1 MGFTT
6 RTGPTKSAY
15 RQREL
20 QQPPPAA
27 LHSHTEPSPLAGQ
40 HPHSCSRPAGL
51 PALGSPVRAI
61 TAATTQLEGAAEEN
75 AAGPRGPSRRCRPPQ
90 RSAPHY
96 NRPPHTRYIHTYIR
110 TYRHPQR
117 RARPSPPAAI
127 HTGPARDRPRSR
139 SHTAAQGGRRSAPC
153 LPLSPQRRWDRSAGL
168 GPARLPA
175 THVRGWEGEGVVLRP
190 LVVSE
195 TRQRPPF
202 PAREGGVLW
211 PRGCLKT
218 GGERLRLRR
227 TPWDRGGGKTCSEKS
242 GEPGQNDLG
251 RGLRVKK

>member
-96 NRPPHTRYIHTYIR
+96 NRPPHTRYIHTYVR
-110 TYRHPQR
+110 TDTPNAAPAPHPPRPYTPAPRVTVPAAAPTPPR
-117 RARPSPPAAI
+117 RAGAAPPPAC
-127 HTGPARDRPRSR
+127 R
-139 SHTAAQGGRRSAPC
+139 C
-153 LPLSPQRRWDRSAGL
+153 PLSAG
-168 GPARLPA
+168 GIA
-175 THVRGWEGEGVVLRP
+175 
-190 LVVSE
+190 
-195 TRQRPPF
+195 
-202 PAREGGVLW
+202 
-211 PRGCLKT
+211 PR
-218 GGERLRLRR
+218 
-227 TPWDRGGGKTCSEKS
+227 
-242 GEPGQNDLG
+242 
-251 RGLRVKK
+251 V

>member
-96 NRPPHTRYIHTYIR
+96 NRPPHTRYIHTYIH
-110 TYRHPQR
+110 TYVQTPPTPRPPLTPRGHTHRPRALPSPQPLPHR
-117 RARPSPPAAI
+117 RA
-127 HTGPARDRPRSR
+127 
-139 SHTAAQGGRRSAPC
+139 GRAP
-153 LPLSPQRRWDRSAGL
+153 
-168 GPARLPA
+168 
-175 THVRGWEGEGVVLRP
+175 LRP
-190 LVVSE
+190 L
-195 TRQRPPF
+195 
-202 PAREGGVLW
+202 PAAVPSAPVGSL
-211 PRGCLKT
+211 RGSRA
-218 GGERLRLRR
+218 G
-227 TPWDRGGGKTCSEKS
+227 
-242 GEPGQNDLG
+242 
-251 RGLRVKK
+251 